1 MKRIINLNQE
11 SKKLLFE
18 TASRKMKVSRTIIK
32 KAFWVCVVLNYLLN
46 ESKFKDYFIFKG
58 GTSLSKCYNVIKRF
72 SEDVDMI
79 NRVYTLIV

>member
-1 MKRIINLNQE
+1 
-11 SKKLLFE
+11 
-18 TASRKMKVSRTIIK
+18 MKVSRIIIETD
-32 KAFWVCVVLNYLLN
+32 FWVCVLLNYLLN

-72 SEDVDMI
+72 SEDVDVI